1 MSKLLQE
8 RIESPGRFRLR
19 LHGLL
24 TGLRKYGFY
33 ALAAFQTLIL
43 LGLYIQNAVTPQSG
57 SDNGSAAM
65 GLFFFIL
72 FPFTVL
78 TVAVLIYRFV
88 AIAFVRIVAVL
99 VLILM
104 LVSMIAFF
112 LRDGLPVAA

>member
-1 MSKLLQE
+1 MNSRLQSGALALLA
-8 RIESPGRFRLR
+8 ILR
-19 LHGLL
+19 N
-24 TGLRKYGFY
+24 YGFY
-33 ALAAFQTLIL
+33 AIAVVETLIL
-43 LGLYIQNAVTPQSG
+43 LGVIGQYSTTPQSG
-57 SDNGSAAM
+57 SDNGGSDMA
-65 GLFFFIL
+65 LFFFIL

-88 AIAFVRIVAVL
+88 AIAFVRIVAAL